1 MIFTFK
7 KIFFIA
13 FLLFLIAY
21 FFIGL
26 NSFKER
32 ILTLQKDPINLSSK
46 VVILTGGTNR
56 IKEGFEVIYKLD
68 KKSISNLK
76 VLVSGTGKGFSKLSL
91 QEKLNPNFDLR
102 LIECCVELDDVS
114 QDTYSNAV
122 ETSKWVSKNNI
133 EEILLIT
140 SNYHIPRSILEF
152 QNKMPNLKILYYPI
166 TPKQH
171 QINKWLTSF
180 ETFSLIFIEYC
191 KYIIANVRIKTL
203 RI

>member
-7 KIFFIA
+7 KIFFIN
-13 FLLFLIAY
+13 FLLFLITY

-32 ILTLQKDPINLSSK
+32 ILILQQHPINLSSN

>member
-7 KIFFIA
+7 KIFFTT

-21 FFIGL
+21 FFIEL

-68 KKSISNLK
+68 KKSITNLN

-91 QEKLNPNFDLR
+91 QEKLNPGFDLR
-102 LIECCVELDDVS
+102 LIECCVELDSVS
-114 QDTYSNAV
+114 QNTYSNAI

-166 TPKQH
+166 IPKKH
-171 QINKWLTSF
+171 QINKWLKSF

>member
-7 KIFFIA
+7 KIFFIT
-13 FLLFLIAY
+13 FLLFLIAC
-21 FFIGL
+21 FFIEL

-32 ILTLQKDPINLSSK
+32 ILTLQKDPINLSSN

-102 LIECCVELDDVS
+102 LIECCVKLDSVS
-114 QDTYSNAV
+114 QNTYSNAV

-133 EEILLIT
+133 KEILLIT

-166 TPKQH
+166 IPKKH
-171 QINKWLTSF
+171 QINKWLKSF

>member
-7 KIFFIA
+7 KIFFIT

-21 FFIGL
+21 FFIEL

-32 ILTLQKDPINLSSK
+32 ILTLQKNPINLSSK

-68 KKSISNLK
+68 KKSITNLN

-91 QEKLNPNFDLR
+91 QEKLNPGFDLR
-102 LIECCVELDDVS
+102 LIECCVELDSVS
-114 QDTYSNAV
+114 QNTYSNAI

-166 TPKQH
+166 IPKKH
-171 QINKWLTSF
+171 QINKWLKSF

>member
-7 KIFFIA
+7 KIFFIT

-21 FFIGL
+21 FFIEL
-26 NSFKER
+26 NSFKEK

-68 KKSISNLK
+68 KKSITNLK

-91 QEKLNPNFDLR
+91 QEKLNPGFDLR
-102 LIECCVELDDVS
+102 LIECCVELDSVS
-114 QDTYSNAV
+114 HNTYSNAI

-166 TPKQH
+166 IPKKH
-171 QINKWLTSF
+171 QINKWLKSF

>member
-7 KIFFIA
+7 KIFFIT

-21 FFIGL
+21 FFIEL

-32 ILTLQKDPINLSSK
+32 ILTLQKDPINLSSN

-68 KKSISNLK
+68 KKSITNLN

-91 QEKLNPNFDLR
+91 QEKLNPGFDLR
-102 LIECCVELDDVS
+102 LIECCVELDSVS
-114 QDTYSNAV
+114 QNTYSNAI

-166 TPKQH
+166 IPKKH
-171 QINKWLTSF
+171 QINKWLKSF
-180 ETFSLIFIEYC
+180 ETFSLVSIEYC
-191 KYIIANVRIKTL
+191 KYIIANIRIKIF

>member
-7 KIFFIA
+7 KIFFTT

-21 FFIGL
+21 FFIEL

-68 KKSISNLK
+68 KKSITNLN

-91 QEKLNPNFDLR
+91 QEKLNPGFDLR
-102 LIECCVELDDVS
+102 LIECCVELDSVS
-114 QDTYSNAV
+114 QNTYSNAI

-166 TPKQH
+166 IPKKH
-171 QINKWLTSF
+171 QINKWLKSF
-180 ETFSLIFIEYC
+180 ETFSLIFIEYS
-191 KYIIANVRIKTL
+191 KYIIAYVRIKTL

>member
-7 KIFFIA
+7 KIFFLT

-21 FFIGL
+21 FFIEL

-102 LIECCVELDDVS
+102 LIECCVELDGVS
-114 QDTYSNAV
+114 HDTYSNAI

-133 EEILLIT
+133 KEILLIT

-171 QINKWLTSF
+171 QINEWLKSF

>member
-7 KIFFIA
+7 KIFFIT
-13 FLLFLIAY
+13 FLMFLTTY
-21 FFIGL
+21 FFIEL

-32 ILTLQKDPINLSSK
+32 ILKLQKYPINLSSK

-68 KKSISNLK
+68 SKSISNLK

-91 QEKLNPNFDLR
+91 QEKLNPNFDIR
-102 LIECCVELDDVS
+102 LIECCVELDGVS
-114 QDTYSNAV
+114 QDTYSNAI

-133 EEILLIT
+133 QEILLIT

-191 KYIIANVRIKTL
+191 KFIIANVRIKTL

>member
-7 KIFFIA
+7 KIFFIT

-102 LIECCVELDDVS
+102 LIQCCVELDGVS
-114 QDTYSNAV
+114 QDTYSNAI

-133 EEILLIT
+133 NEILLIT

>member
-7 KIFFIA
+7 KIFCIA

>member
-7 KIFFIA
+7 KIFFIT

-21 FFIGL
+21 FFIEL

-68 KKSISNLK
+68 KKSITNLK

-91 QEKLNPNFDLR
+91 QEKLNPGFDLR
-102 LIECCVELDDVS
+102 LIECCVELDSVS
-114 QDTYSNAV
+114 QNTYSNAI

-166 TPKQH
+166 IPKKH
-171 QINKWLTSF
+171 QINKWLKSF

>member
-1 MIFTFK
+1 MFTIK
-7 KIFFIA
+7 KIFFIT
-13 FLLFLIAY
+13 LLFLIAY
-21 FFIGL
+21 FFIEL

-68 KKSISNLK
+68 KKSITNLN

-91 QEKLNPNFDLR
+91 QEKLNPGFDLR
-102 LIECCVELDDVS
+102 LIECCVELDSVS
-114 QDTYSNAV
+114 QNTYSNAI

-166 TPKQH
+166 IPKKH
-171 QINKWLTSF
+171 QINNWLKSF

>member
-7 KIFFIA
+7 KIFFIT

-21 FFIGL
+21 FFIEL

-32 ILTLQKDPINLSSK
+32 ILTLQKDPINLSSN

-91 QEKLNPNFDLR
+91 QEKLNPGFDLR
-102 LIECCVELDDVS
+102 LIECCVELDSVS
-114 QDTYSNAV
+114 QNTYSNAI

-166 TPKQH
+166 IPKKH
-171 QINKWLTSF
+171 QINKWLKSF

>member
-7 KIFFIA
+7 KIFFII

-21 FFIGL
+21 FFIEL
-26 NSFKER
+26 NSFKEK

-68 KKSISNLK
+68 KKSITNLK

-91 QEKLNPNFDLR
+91 QEKLNPGFDLR
-102 LIECCVELDDVS
+102 LIECCVELDSVS
-114 QDTYSNAV
+114 HNTYSNAI
-122 ETSKWVSKNNI
+122 ETSKWVSKNKI

-166 TPKQH
+166 IPKKH
-171 QINKWLTSF
+171 QINKWLKSF

-203 RI
+203 

>member
-171 QINKWLTSF
+171 QINNWLKSF

>member
-1 MIFTFK
+1 MIFTSK

>member
-7 KIFFIA
+7 KIFFIT

-21 FFIGL
+21 FFIEL

-68 KKSISNLK
+68 KKSITNLN

-91 QEKLNPNFDLR
+91 QEKLNPGFDLR
-102 LIECCVELDDVS
+102 LIECCVELDSVS
-114 QDTYSNAV
+114 QNTYSNAI

-166 TPKQH
+166 IPKKH
-171 QINKWLTSF
+171 QINKWLKSF

>member
-1 MIFTFK
+1 M
-7 KIFFIA
+7 
-13 FLLFLIAY
+13 
-21 FFIGL
+21 
-26 NSFKER
+26 
-32 ILTLQKDPINLSSK
+32 
-46 VVILTGGTNR
+46 
-56 IKEGFEVIYKLD
+56 
-68 KKSISNLK
+68 
-76 VLVSGTGKGFSKLSL
+76 
-91 QEKLNPNFDLR
+91 
-102 LIECCVELDDVS
+102 S
-114 QDTYSNAV
+114 QNTYSNAV

-133 EEILLIT
+133 KEILLIT

-171 QINKWLTSF
+171 QINKWLKSF

>member
-7 KIFFIA
+7 KIFFIT

-21 FFIGL
+21 FFIEL

-68 KKSISNLK
+68 KKSITNLN

-91 QEKLNPNFDLR
+91 QEKLNPGFDLR
-102 LIECCVELDDVS
+102 LIECCVELDSVS
-114 QDTYSNAV
+114 HNTYSNAI

-166 TPKQH
+166 IPKKH
-171 QINKWLTSF
+171 QINKWLKSF

>member
-1 MIFTFK
+1 MTFTFK
-7 KIFFIA
+7 KIFFIT

-21 FFIGL
+21 FFIEL

>member
-7 KIFFIA
+7 KIFFII

-21 FFIGL
+21 FFIEL

-68 KKSISNLK
+68 KKSITNLK

-91 QEKLNPNFDLR
+91 QEKLNPGFDLR
-102 LIECCVELDDVS
+102 LIECCVELDSVS
-114 QDTYSNAV
+114 QNTYSNAI

-166 TPKQH
+166 IPKKH
-171 QINKWLTSF
+171 QINKWLKSF

>member
-7 KIFFIA
+7 KIFFITF
-13 FLLFLIAY
+13 FLSLITY
-21 FFIGL
+21 FFIEL
-26 NSFKER
+26 HSFKEK
-32 ILTLQKDPINLSSK
+32 ILTLQKHPINLSPK
-46 VVILTGGTNR
+46 IVILTGGTNR
-56 IKEGFEVIYKLD
+56 IKEGFEVINKLD
-68 KKSISNLK
+68 KKSITNLK

-91 QEKLNPNFDLR
+91 QEKLNPGFDLR
-102 LIECCVELDDVS
+102 LIECCVELDSVS
-114 QDTYSNAV
+114 QNTYSNAI

-133 EEILLIT
+133 KEILLIT

-166 TPKQH
+166 IPKKH
-171 QINKWLTSF
+171 QINNWLKSF

>member
-1 MIFTFK
+1 MTFTFK
-7 KIFFIA
+7 KIFFITC
-13 FLLFLIAY
+13 FLFLITY
-21 FFIGL
+21 FFIAL

-32 ILTLQKDPINLSSK
+32 ILTLQKYPHNLSSK

-102 LIECCVELDDVS
+102 LIECCVELDGVS
-114 QDTYSNAV
+114 QDTYSNAI
-122 ETSKWVSKNNI
+122 ETSKWVSKNTI

-152 QNKMPNLKILYYPI
+152 QNQMPNLKILYYPI

-171 QINKWLTSF
+171 QINEWLKSF

>member
-7 KIFFIA
+7 KIFFIT

-91 QEKLNPNFDLR
+91 QEKLNPNFDFR
-102 LIECCVELDDVS
+102 LIKCCVELDGVS

-171 QINKWLTSF
+171 QINKWLKSF

>member
-7 KIFFIA
+7 KIFFIT

-21 FFIGL
+21 FFIEL

-68 KKSISNLK
+68 KKSITNLN

-91 QEKLNPNFDLR
+91 QEKLNPGFDLR
-102 LIECCVELDDVS
+102 LIECCVELDSVS
-114 QDTYSNAV
+114 QNTYSNAI

-166 TPKQH
+166 IPKKH
-171 QINKWLTSF
+171 QINNWLKSF

>member
-1 MIFTFK
+1 MMFTIK
-7 KIFFIA
+7 KIFFIT
-13 FLLFLIAY
+13 LLFLIAY
-21 FFIGL
+21 FFIEL

-68 KKSISNLK
+68 KKSITNLN

-102 LIECCVELDDVS
+102 LIECCVKLDSVS
-114 QDTYSNAV
+114 QNTYSNAV

-133 EEILLIT
+133 KEILLIT

-166 TPKQH
+166 IPKKH
-171 QINKWLTSF
+171 QINKWLKSF

>member
-7 KIFFIA
+7 KKFFIT
-13 FLLFLIAY
+13 FFLFLITY
-21 FFIGL
+21 FFIEL
-26 NSFKER
+26 NSFKEK
-32 ILTLQKDPINLSSK
+32 ILTLQKYPINLSSN

-171 QINKWLTSF
+171 QINNWLKSF

>member
-7 KIFFIA
+7 KIFFIT

-21 FFIGL
+21 FFIEL

-32 ILTLQKDPINLSSK
+32 ILTLQKDPINLSSN

-102 LIECCVELDDVS
+102 LIECCVKLDSVS
-114 QDTYSNAV
+114 QNTYSNAV

-133 EEILLIT
+133 KEILLIT

-166 TPKQH
+166 IPKKH
-171 QINKWLTSF
+171 QINKWLKSF

>member
-7 KIFFIA
+7 KIFFIT
-13 FLLFLIAY
+13 FLLFLIAC
-21 FFIGL
+21 FFIEL

-68 KKSISNLK
+68 KKSITNLN

-91 QEKLNPNFDLR
+91 QEKLNPGFDLR
-102 LIECCVELDDVS
+102 LIECCVELDSVS
-114 QDTYSNAV
+114 QNTYSNAI

-166 TPKQH
+166 IPKKH
-171 QINKWLTSF
+171 QINKWLKSF